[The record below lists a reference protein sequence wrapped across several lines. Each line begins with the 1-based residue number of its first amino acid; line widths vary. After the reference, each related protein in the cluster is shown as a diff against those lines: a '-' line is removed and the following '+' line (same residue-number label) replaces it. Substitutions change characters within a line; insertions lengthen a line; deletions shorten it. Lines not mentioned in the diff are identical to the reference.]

1 MHKTRLMM
9 GVFAAV
15 TAGLAFVYV
24 DSRDAVAEKQAAIED
39 AWEQATAVIAA
50 RSELVSPLAD
60 AIQRRGPLES
70 RLLMNVVEARA
81 TLENSA
87 QRPEKI
93 AASMSLTTAL
103 AELLAAAEQDP
114 ALKSDA
120 TLKRLQDQ
128 LAEAENRIAAS
139 RRRYNQAVQDYNT
152 HIQLFPT
159 NMVASLA
166 GFTREGAYFRTT
178 EEDRLAAPPLKFS
191 QEQPAAEEENPEE

>member
-1 MHKTRLMM
+1 MM
-9 GVFAAV
+9 GILAAAM
-15 TAGLAFVYV
+15 AGLAFVCV

-39 AWEQATAVIAA
+39 AWDQATAVIAA

-81 TLENSA
+81 TLENS
-87 QRPEKI
+87 PERLDKI

-103 AELLAAAEQDP
+103 AELLAAAERDP
-114 ALKSDA
+114 ELKSDA

-128 LAEAENRIAAS
+128 LAEAENRLSAG

-152 HIQLFPT
+152 SIQLFPT

-191 QEQPAAEEENPEE
+191 QEPPTVEEENPEE